1 MSIQSN
7 EEKYVSDVNLY
18 NHQRYIWKR
27 DFIVNNGLSF
37 SNRGSRYDDLN
48 IVLYTYIKTNNHI
61 RNIPD
66 IQYVY
71 IEKYHWK
78 NLDLNNVK
86 DFLINIELYLT
97 ECKNHNLSGTWFYRH
112 MVDCLLKEY
121 ANSIVK
127 YVNDSEMVKLFLK
140 ALNAIDF
147 GRDYKNLDLSIIFKC
162 IPEWIIKSIDDD
174 VVKISRNAISESI
187 WKGITVNRKQ
197 IKTVLIFNDR
207 LDIGGIQR
215 YVHTV
220 AS

>member
-1 MSIQSN
+1 
-7 EEKYVSDVNLY
+7 
-18 NHQRYIWKR
+18 
-27 DFIVNNGLSF
+27 
-37 SNRGSRYDDLN
+37 
-48 IVLYTYIKTNNHI
+48 
-61 RNIPD
+61 
-66 IQYVY
+66 
-71 IEKYHWK
+71 
-78 NLDLNNVK
+78 
-86 DFLINIELYLT
+86 
-97 ECKNHNLSGTWFYRH
+97 

-127 YVNDSEMVKLFLK
+127 YVNDSEVVKLFLK

-147 GRDYKNLDLSIIFKC
+147 SRGYQNLDLSTIFKC

-174 VVKISRNAISESI
+174 VVKISHNAISESI

-207 LDIGGIQR
+207 LGVGGIQR